1 MAPRKRPEPKDPW
14 ERRDDEPA
22 KPYAA
27 FRAYRDR
34 GPLRLLRDLD
44 GEGWSSRMLRIW
56 SVRFD
61 WVDRA
66 NAWDDATHRA
76 DDQRRLEAIRV
87 MHDTHTRAGRAAMR
101 KAIQALERL
110 TPEEIPAYAAARL
123 LELGAKLERDTLT
136 VSVED
141 LQGIAPAS
149 LDGEDPWERIAREFE
164 AHS

>member
-1 MAPRKRPEPKDPW
+1 MPRKSAEPKDPW
-14 ERRDDEPA
+14 ERRDGEAA

-27 FRAYRDR
+27 FRAYRDL
-34 GPLRLLRDLD
+34 GPLRRMADLD
-44 GEGWSSRMLRIW
+44 GGSFSPKMLRVW
-56 SVRFD
+56 SARFD

-66 NAWDDATHRA
+66 AAWDDATHRV
-76 DDQRRLEAIRV
+76 DDQRRLEAIRA
-87 MHDTHTRAGRAAMR
+87 MHDTHSRAGRAAMR

-123 LELGAKLERDTLT
+123 LELGARLERETLT

-141 LQGIAPAS
+141 LQGLAPAS

-164 AHS
+164 THS